1 MATLN
6 GGGWNE
12 QASLEENPNQL
23 HPEVVEKPAPY
34 VPGANGGVNPNDLG
48 QVPPPG
54 KPKPITV
61 TDKNGNSKTFFDT
74 SGPKAGTT
82 LKLPSAVKAV
92 DELDV
97 NNIKARALN
106 TKQYDAGRAASVSTA
121 KAAEALTPTLQAATM
136 GQVPSAAQIQSRAL
150 LNQQSLAQARAAAAI
165 RGGATPYAAQ
175 RALTLGLGSA
185 QAPVIAQG
193 GQARAAELTRAQDV
207 LAQSLASQRAA
218 AVARMGSDANVANSN
233 ANLKQ
238 GASVQNQANAL
249 KVGTANLGNAV
260 QAQQLD
266 SAAQLQMAIEQQRQG
281 LLSQEAKD
289 QRTLGNANLGLTQAQ
304 YQAQKANAANQA
316 YLDQIN
322 LELEQQQLA
331 ARAKM
336 GVYGLQQQQTAND
349 RALLAGITGGIAAP
363 LGALAI
369 NLGQS
374 SSTPTATPTAAPIP
388 TPVFGMQ
395 LGLSPNLTTPTQL
408 ASSVGA

>member
-1 MATLN
+1 
-6 GGGWNE
+6 
-12 QASLEENPNQL
+12 
-23 HPEVVEKPAPY
+23 
-34 VPGANGGVNPNDLG
+34 
-48 QVPPPG
+48 
-54 KPKPITV
+54 
-61 TDKNGNSKTFFDT
+61 
-74 SGPKAGTT
+74 
-82 LKLPSAVKAV
+82 
-92 DELDV
+92 
-97 NNIKARALN
+97 
-106 TKQYDAGRAASVSTA
+106 
-121 KAAEALTPTLQAATM
+121 
-136 GQVPSAAQIQSRAL
+136 
-150 LNQQSLAQARAAAAI
+150 
-165 RGGATPYAAQ
+165 
-175 RALTLGLGSA
+175 
-185 QAPVIAQG
+185 
-193 GQARAAELTRAQDV
+193 
-207 LAQSLASQRAA
+207 
-218 AVARMGSDANVANSN
+218 MGSDANVANSN

-374 SSTPTATPTAAPIP
+374 SSTPTATPTAAPTP